1 MPPSYAS
8 VLPLTTDFNETGTAF
23 YREKTSKLSLLKTP
37 EENTRAQGAMN
48 PHYNGR
54 LHPHLD
60 VLEEFPDYTVAADGE
75 GEGRMGVGVGLGTGG
90 PHAPPHAVSNP
101 WAEAILV
108 ARLRFNRY
116 ILYDGRRLHNQFIET
131 EDYPR
136 LSSDPALGRLTL
148 NSFFWTA
155 LPAAPQRQPQP

>member
-75 GEGRMGVGVGLGTGG
+75 GEGRMGVGLGGEADDGG
-90 PHAPPHAVSNP
+90 
-101 WAEAILV
+101 EG
-108 ARLRFNRY
+108 RY
-116 ILYDGRRLHNQFIET
+116 IRGRRGGT
-131 EDYPR
+131 R
-136 LSSDPALGRLTL
+136 RR
-148 NSFFWTA
+148 
-155 LPAAPQRQPQP
+155 PAAAHGRPAGAAQGEAAGEGAMDGG